1 MPAPIKDIK
10 KAMRLQAETANMSH
24 QMRQRIL
31 SVPNLSGTAPRVR
44 TSQVRTPRVRT
55 PRVPPYIFKR
65 VIFRQV
71 SLLAAS
77 LVIGIFVVSFF
88 LTNSS
93 DPATRQANVPA
104 NVPEI
109 SAEEWVFSPSAFDEN
124 SLDPSG
130 IFTTNFMIE

>member
-10 KAMRLQAETANMSH
+10 KAMRLQAETATMSH

-31 SVPNLSGTAPRVR
+31 SVPNPSGTAPRVR
-44 TSQVRTPRVRT
+44 TPRVQ
-55 PRVPPYIFKR
+55 PYIFKR

>member
-10 KAMRLQAETANMSH
+10 KAMRLQAETATMSH

-44 TSQVRTPRVRT
+44 TPRVRT
-55 PRVPPYIFKR
+55 PRVQPYVFKR

>member
-10 KAMRLQAETANMSH
+10 KAMRLQAETATISH

-31 SVPNLSGTAPRVR
+31 SVPNLSGTAPM
-44 TSQVRTPRVRT
+44 VRTPRVQ
-55 PRVPPYIFKR
+55 PYIFKR

-77 LVIGIFVVSFF
+77 LVIGVFVVSFF

>member
-10 KAMRLQAETANMSH
+10 KAMRLQAETATMSH

-31 SVPNLSGTAPRVR
+31 SVPNPSGTAPRVR
-44 TSQVRTPRVRT
+44 ASRARLHVFQNT
-55 PRVPPYIFKR
+55 
-65 VIFRQV
+65 IFRQV

-77 LVIGIFVVSFF
+77 LVIGVFVVSFF

-109 SAEEWVFSPSAFDEN
+109 SAEGWIFSPSALDEN

>member
-1 MPAPIKDIK
+1 MPASIKDIK
-10 KAMRLQAETANMSH
+10 KAMRLQAETATMSH

-31 SVPNLSGTAPRVR
+31 SVPNLSGTTPQTHARAPRV
-44 TSQVRTPRVRT
+44 
-55 PRVPPYIFKR
+55 F
-65 VIFRQV
+65 FRQV

-77 LVIGIFVVSFF
+77 LVIGVFVVSFF
-88 LTNSS
+88 LINSS

-109 SAEEWVFSPSAFDEN
+109 SAEGWVFSPSAFDEN

>member
-1 MPAPIKDIK
+1 MPASIKDLK

-31 SVPNLSGTAPRVR
+31 SVPNPSGTAPRVR
-44 TSQVRTPRVRT
+44 TSQTRTPRVQ
-55 PRVPPYIFKR
+55 PYIFKR

-77 LVIGIFVVSFF
+77 FVIGIFVVSFF

-93 DPATRQANVPA
+93 DPASRQA

-109 SAEEWVFSPSAFDEN
+109 SAEGVDLLAQHF
-124 SLDPSG
+124 G
-130 IFTTNFMIE
+130 

>member
-10 KAMRLQAETANMSH
+10 KAMRLQAETATMSH

-44 TSQVRTPRVRT
+44 TPRVRT
-55 PRVPPYIFKR
+55 PRVQPYVFKR

-93 DPATRQANVPA
+93 DPATRQANVRA

-109 SAEEWVFSPSAFDEN
+109 SAEGWVFSPSAFDEN